1 VTSPLRILHLEDN
14 VNDAELIQAAVE
26 SAGIR
31 VRVTRVETQADFVAS
46 LDRGGFDII
55 LSDYTLPS
63 FDGLSAL
70 KIALEKCPDVPFI
83 FVSGTLGEEVAI
95 EALKIGATDYLLKD
109 RLSRIPA
116 SVHRALR
123 EANER
128 GERRRAEALL
138 AGEKRLLEMI
148 AKGDTLAMILDALCR
163 LVEEQSPTC
172 LSSILLLDPD
182 GTRLW
187 HGAAPSLP
195 RSYMDAIDGSTIGP
209 AAGSCGTAAYLKVPV
224 VVSDIAHDRLW
235 AEYRDLALP
244 HGLRACWSTPIIASD
259 GRVLGTFA
267 MYAREPGRP
276 TPQQQNIIEQ
286 ITDLAS
292 IAIERKRAE
301 EQRQAHL
308 WFLESMDRVNRA
320 IQGTNDLEQMM
331 SDVLEAVL
339 SVFECDR
346 AWLVYPCDPEAVSNG
361 VKMQRTRPEFPGLY
375 AIGADVPVDAETADL
390 FRTVRASSGPVALG
404 PGSQYPLSAKMAKRL
419 GIQSRIVMALYPKGD
434 QPYMFGLS
442 QCSYPRAWTPQE
454 ERLFQEIGR
463 RLEDA
468 LTSLL
473 IFRNLGASERSL
485 EEAQRISHVGYW
497 ERDLAT
503 NRYTWSDETYRIFGV
518 QPQERVFSF
527 DEVSEFLHP
536 ADRQKRAAAVAEAL
550 GAGPRYDVEYRV
562 VRPNGE
568 VRFVRSEGDVVRDG
582 SGRPRRIFG
591 TLQDITERKRA
602 EHRLVAQHTVTQIL
616 AEAATLEEATPKVLR
631 AVCEC
636 LVWDVGVLWRRDR
649 EAGVLRC
656 VEIWHKESI
665 EAPEFET
672 ASRESTFEPGRGLP
686 GRVWSSREPAYIS
699 DVVQDENFPR
709 AAIAARDALHAAF
722 GFPILLVDELL
733 GVMEFFS
740 HEIRQPD
747 QDLLEMMANIGS
759 QVGQFIERKQ
769 AEDVSR
775 HDEEQLRKS
784 EERFRAVF
792 ENSAVGIVLQ
802 SGDRSG
808 RFLAANAAYQR
819 MLGYSAEEL
828 STRTFMDITY
838 EEDREANR
846 RLAVELLEGKRQSF
860 ELVKR
865 NRRKDGT
872 LMWVSIH
879 VSLIPGTGSND
890 QMFMSIVDDIT
901 ERKRA
906 EEALGRSERQ
916 FRALF
921 EEAAVGIALVDSAG
935 RPFESNRKLQE
946 ILGYSAHE
954 FGGMPF
960 TAFTYPED
968 AMADWSLFSD
978 LLSGKRDHYHIEKR
992 YRRKDGTLVWGD
1004 LTVYIVRDDRGQPMF
1019 SIGMVQDIT
1028 DRKRAEEALQKAQAE
1043 LAHVARVSTL
1053 GELAASIAHEI
1064 SQPLAAAVADAN
1076 ACLNWLAADP
1086 PDIDSVREALAGV
1099 VTDSHRAA
1107 EVIGRIRALCKRT
1120 DPQRE
1125 RLDINDVIR
1134 EVVLLARHE
1143 VLGHRVA
1150 LRTDLASALP
1160 AVLGDRVQLQQVMI
1174 NLVMNGMEA
1183 MAPIT
1188 DRPRELLIRSQHEAD
1203 QVLVAVQDSGPGI
1216 DADNVDR
1223 MFDAFFTTKPSGMGM
1238 GLSISRSIVEA
1249 HGGRLWASPNTGP
1262 GATFQFSLTTDSK
1275 SDA

>member
-1 VTSPLRILHLEDN
+1 
-14 VNDAELIQAAVE
+14 
-26 SAGIR
+26 
-31 VRVTRVETQADFVAS
+31 
-46 LDRGGFDII
+46 
-55 LSDYTLPS
+55 
-63 FDGLSAL
+63 
-70 KIALEKCPDVPFI
+70 
-83 FVSGTLGEEVAI
+83 
-95 EALKIGATDYLLKD
+95 
-109 RLSRIPA
+109 
-116 SVHRALR
+116 
-123 EANER
+123 
-128 GERRRAEALL
+128 
-138 AGEKRLLEMI
+138 
-148 AKGDTLAMILDALCR
+148 
-163 LVEEQSPTC
+163 
-172 LSSILLLDPD
+172 
-182 GTRLW
+182 
-187 HGAAPSLP
+187 
-195 RSYMDAIDGSTIGP
+195 
-209 AAGSCGTAAYLKVPV
+209 
-224 VVSDIAHDRLW
+224 
-235 AEYRDLALP
+235 
-244 HGLRACWSTPIIASD
+244 
-259 GRVLGTFA
+259 
-267 MYAREPGRP
+267 
-276 TPQQQNIIEQ
+276 
-286 ITDLAS
+286 
-292 IAIERKRAE
+292 
-301 EQRQAHL
+301 
-308 WFLESMDRVNRA
+308 
-320 IQGTNDLEQMM
+320 
-331 SDVLEAVL
+331 
-339 SVFECDR
+339 
-346 AWLVYPCDPEAVSNG
+346 
-361 VKMQRTRPEFPGLY
+361 
-375 AIGADVPVDAETADL
+375 
-390 FRTVRASSGPVALG
+390 
-404 PGSQYPLSAKMAKRL
+404 
-419 GIQSRIVMALYPKGD
+419 
-434 QPYMFGLS
+434 
-442 QCSYPRAWTPQE
+442 
-454 ERLFQEIGR
+454 
-463 RLEDA
+463 
-468 LTSLL
+468 
-473 IFRNLGASERSL
+473 
-485 EEAQRISHVGYW
+485 
-497 ERDLAT
+497 
-503 NRYTWSDETYRIFGV
+503 
-518 QPQERVFSF
+518 
-527 DEVSEFLHP
+527 
-536 ADRQKRAAAVAEAL
+536 
-550 GAGPRYDVEYRV
+550 
-562 VRPNGE
+562 
-568 VRFVRSEGDVVRDG
+568 
-582 SGRPRRIFG
+582 
-591 TLQDITERKRA
+591 
-602 EHRLVAQHTVTQIL
+602 
-616 AEAATLEEATPKVLR
+616 
-631 AVCEC
+631 
-636 LVWDVGVLWRRDR
+636 
-649 EAGVLRC
+649 
-656 VEIWHKESI
+656 
-665 EAPEFET
+665 
-672 ASRESTFEPGRGLP
+672 
-686 GRVWSSREPAYIS
+686 
-699 DVVQDENFPR
+699 
-709 AAIAARDALHAAF
+709 
-722 GFPILLVDELL
+722 
-733 GVMEFFS
+733 MEFFS

-759 QVGQFIERKQ
+759 QVGQFIERKR

-846 RLAVELLEGKRQSF
+846 RLAAELLEGKRQSF
-860 ELVKR
+860 ELIKR

-879 VSLIPGTGSND
+879 VSRIPGTGSND

-954 FGGMPF
+954 LGGMPF

-1019 SIGMVQDIT
+1019 SIGMLQEIT

-1150 LRTDLASALP
+1150 LRTDLAPALP

-1216 DADNVDR
+1216 EADNVDR

-1262 GATFQFSLTTDSK
+1262 GATFQFSLTTDSRG
-1275 SDA
+1275 DA